1 MQNWIDLL
9 SQPTQEMLYQPL
21 AVRARAAE
29 TNSAFLH
36 DPEAIELCLKLN
48 LPGRKNLTKVS
59 RIESHRIA
67 ARAVHYDQIVRRHL
81 QDRPDLVVV
90 NLGAA
95 LDTRFY
101 RVDNGRLRWYD
112 IDMPDVI
119 HFRRQHLPLRERVT
133 ELGLSPF
140 DPAWPHQV
148 VYEDPGQL
156 LFLAENLF
164 AYHQESEIRRLLE
177 LLASAFPG
185 ASLCCDIQSRRAKRG
200 RPNHPFVF
208 LLDRAEELKHL
219 EYRLRI
225 SQIWPVGSLYVE
237 KQPQLVRLRN
247 RLPAVCRT
255 NQIMVLTFN
264 EPPRHA

>member
-21 AVRARAAE
+21 AVRARIAQTDPAYI
-29 TNSAFLH
+29 H
-36 DPEAIELCLKLN
+36 DPVAVDLCLALK
-48 LPGRKNLTKVS
+48 LPGRKNLKKVS
-59 RIESHRIA
+59 DLENHRIA
-67 ARAVHYDQIVRRHL
+67 ARAAHYDQLVRRHL
-81 QDRPDLVVV
+81 QDRPDLVVI

-119 HFRRQHLPLRERVT
+119 HFRRQHLPAHERVT

-140 DPAWPHQV
+140 DPAWPHQI

-177 LLASAFPG
+177 LLATAFPG
-185 ASLCCDIQSRRAKRG
+185 STLFCDIQSRRAKRG
-200 RPNHPFVF
+200 RPDHPFVF
-208 LLDRAEELKHL
+208 LLDRAEALKHL
-219 EYRLRI
+219 EYRLRV
-225 SQIWPVGSLYVE
+225 SQIWPVGSLFAE
-237 KQPQLVRLRN
+237 KQPALVRLRN
-247 RLPAVCRT
+247 RWPAVRKT
-255 NQIMVLTFN
+255 NQIIILQFN
-264 EPPRHA
+264 EPPRRA